1 MTVIGLG
8 LGILLLMFT
17 FTCTIVPCCRLT
29 PLISD
34 MEEGASEDWG
44 LCTRSYGKLAH
55 FYIFVLIDLG
65 TGDRIAE
72 IRKTS

>member
-1 MTVIGLG
+1 
-8 LGILLLMFT
+8 
-17 FTCTIVPCCRLT
+17 
-29 PLISD
+29 

-44 LCTRSYGKLAH
+44 LCTRSYGKLAL